1 MHTLTHKENNMAEGK
16 DVVAVPASILEGF
29 KLAETEAKK
38 IEEKV
43 ESELKKESA
52 QAKEEGVG
60 VLDVL
65 SEKILSR
72 KLLVWLTAS
81 VFLGFG
87 KLTPD
92 EWVAVSLGYIGMQG
106 FADLATKWKGR

>member
-1 MHTLTHKENNMAEGK
+1 MA
-16 DVVAVPASILEGF
+16 DSILES
-29 KLAETEAKK
+29 
-38 IEEKV
+38 V
-43 ESELKKESA
+43 KKEV
-52 QAKEEGVG
+52 KEEMEEAEKEGVG
-60 VLDVL
+60 IIDVL

-81 VFLGFG
+81 VFLGLG

-106 FADLATKWKGR
+106 FADLASKWKRG